1 MAHLMSEDT
10 KVPYEYAQDQ
20 APPIH
25 GSGDVW
31 ENNDGLRRRLGNR
44 QIQLIAIGG
53 SIGTALFI
61 SIGTGLASGG
71 PGSLFIAYTIYTL
84 FLGLV
89 NNCMAEMTVLMP
101 VSGGFVRLAGKWV
114 DDAFGFMAGWNFFLY
129 EALLIPFEITALT
142 SVLAFW
148 SPHIPPWSVPIAC
161 SMSSNAQ
168 KQQQLIS
175 LATSEHIPERAA
187 HRQPM
192 LMSTVISLL
201 NVLAVKAYGEAEFWL
216 CSGKVI
222 LIALLFCFTFFTMV
236 GCNPQHDAYG
246 FRNWSHP
253 GSFAE
258 HITTGSLGRFEGFLA
273 ALWAA
278 SFCIVGPEY
287 ASMTAGEA
295 KRPRVTV
302 KNAFKTMY
310 WRFGVFFITGALACG
325 IILPY
330 DDPTLVN
337 ILSGKA
343 TGSGTANASPYVIA
357 MKNLGISVLPQVVS
371 VLMVTSI
378 FSAGNTLT
386 YCATRSLY
394 RLALEGRAP
403 RLLRKCTKSGIPIYC
418 FAVVMVFPF
427 LSFLQVS
434 NSSVVVLNW
443 LVNLITAGGI
453 INYIVMMITYIFFYN
468 ACKAQDIDR
477 RTFPYTAY
485 FQPYSAYIGL
495 AWMIC
500 IVTCYGYTSFA
511 PWSVTSFFTYYTM
524 VIVAPVLFFFWKFFK
539 GTRFVRPLEADVI
552 WERPTIDAY
561 EATFAEPAIGFWRK
575 CGQMIGIGRGK
586 GRGKAEADGEI
597 HTT

>member
-10 KVPYEYAQDQ
+10 KAPYEYAQDQ

-25 GSGDVW
+25 ESGDIW

-71 PGSLFIAYTIYTL
+71 PGSLFIAYTICTL
-84 FLGLV
+84 LLGLV
-89 NNCMAEMTVLMP
+89 NNCMAERTVLMP

-129 EALLIPFEITALT
+129 GALLIPIEITALT

-148 SPHIPPWSVPIAC
+148 SPDIPPW
-161 SMSSNAQ
+161 
-168 KQQQLIS
+168 
-175 LATSEHIPERAA
+175 
-187 HRQPM
+187 
-192 LMSTVISLL
+192 
-201 NVLAVKAYGEAEFWL
+201 
-216 CSGKVI
+216 SGKVI

-258 HITTGSLGRFEGFLA
+258 HITTGPLGRFEGFLA

-278 SFCIVGPEY
+278 SFPIVGPEY

-302 KNAFKTMY
+302 KDAFKTMY
-310 WRFGVFFITGALACG
+310 WRFGVFFIIGALACR

-330 DDPTLVN
+330 DDPTLVD

-394 RLALEGRAP
+394 GLALEGRAP

-453 INYIVMMITYIFFYN
+453 INS
-468 ACKAQDIDR
+468 QGIDR

-524 VIVAPVLFFFWKFFK
+524 VIDAPVRFFFWKFFK
-539 GTRFVRPLEADVI
+539 GTRLVKSVEADLI
-552 WERPTIDAY
+552 WERPMNDAY
-561 EATFAEPAIGFWRK
+561 EATFAEPAIGFWRE

-597 HTT
+597 HTS